1 MRLPSTDI
9 GEIESCFSGG
19 CTCRTCRGSEKPLS
33 AAASLRCPFRF
44 ASVNSRSCLESKAR
58 RCARRN
64 QIKMIVKN
72 GWMSIRSVGA
82 MKAWERS
89 LAASVLDRADEV
101 IE

>member
-1 MRLPSTDI
+1 
-9 GEIESCFSGG
+9 
-19 CTCRTCRGSEKPLS
+19 
-33 AAASLRCPFRF
+33 
-44 ASVNSRSCLESKAR
+44 
-58 RCARRN
+58 
-64 QIKMIVKN
+64 MIVKN